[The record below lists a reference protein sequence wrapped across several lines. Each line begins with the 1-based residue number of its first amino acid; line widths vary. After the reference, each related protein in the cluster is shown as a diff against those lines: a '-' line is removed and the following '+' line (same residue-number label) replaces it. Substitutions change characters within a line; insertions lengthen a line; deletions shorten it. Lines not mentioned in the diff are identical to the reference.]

1 MASNSPRTP
10 PTPKECQNIEETN
23 NEESMKR
30 SCDCEHATSSP
41 DSKVQQDNSDDVE
54 EVINEENS
62 SPSGFT
68 TPKNEILF
76 KIPKVLED
84 DCPLAPAQKK
94 RRSLLVNDSTQFNTE
109 EQGVRSNVEEVDEE
123 NMCSSGFTTP
133 KGKRFRIPK
142 VSYEDCPPAPMR
154 SRPVRSLDHSPSN
167 TKKVFASPEID
178 SFFIHSQR
186 F

>member
-10 PTPKECQNIEETN
+10 PNEYQNIEETN
-23 NEESMKR
+23 KEESMKR
-30 SCDCEHATSSP
+30 SCEHATSSP
-41 DSKVQQDNSDDVE
+41 DSKVQQEVNNSDDVE
-54 EVINEENS
+54 EVINKENS

-84 DCPLAPAQKK
+84 DCPPAPVQKK
-94 RRSLLVNDSTQFNTE
+94 RRSLLVNDLSTQFKIE
-109 EQGVRSNVEEVDEE
+109 EQGVKRNVEEVDEE

-154 SRPVRSLDHSPSN
+154 SRPVRTLDHSPLN

>member
-10 PTPKECQNIEETN
+10 PNEYQNIEETN
-23 NEESMKR
+23 KEESMKR
-30 SCDCEHATSSP
+30 SCEHATSSP
-41 DSKVQQDNSDDVE
+41 DSKVQQEVNNSDD
-54 EVINEENS
+54 
-62 SPSGFT
+62 
-68 TPKNEILF
+68 
-76 KIPKVLED
+76 
-84 DCPLAPAQKK
+84 
-94 RRSLLVNDSTQFNTE
+94 
-109 EQGVRSNVEEVDEE
+109 VEEVDEE